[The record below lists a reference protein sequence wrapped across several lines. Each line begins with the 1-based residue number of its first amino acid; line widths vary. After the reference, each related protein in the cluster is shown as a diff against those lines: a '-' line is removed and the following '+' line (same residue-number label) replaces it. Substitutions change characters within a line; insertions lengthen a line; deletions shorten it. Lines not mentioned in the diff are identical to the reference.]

1 MSDKRRG
8 YVRRGDAT
16 YPVELDDDALLAGD
30 TGDTALDATEVAIG
44 DDDMVAILEVAQGA
58 IDEENVVAVDAR
70 QADEVV
76 HLLIGDDERWVL
88 ALGIGAEVVVVVA
101 KVGVARCS
109 EHRVYLFLG
118 GMGKK
123 QIGDK
128 RFTHPL
134 FLAVH
139 LLLSIMH
146 GKVSVNAQLFQ
157 PVLSGLFVMVSH
169 TQNEPLLYLLL
180 LSCVTWFLWSVLHRH
195 PILELTGERARGK
208 PRTGKEIAAF
218 SDVHI
223 RQRVHRLSFRHM
235 KKAWNFRHSS
245 HTLRLWIA
253 YYRLNE

>member
-1 MSDKRRG
+1 MQPIPSQF
-8 YVRRGDAT
+8 
-16 YPVELDDDALLAGD
+16 DDDTLLAGD
-30 TGDTALDATEVAIG
+30 TGDTALNASEVAIG
-44 DDDMVAILEVAQGA
+44 DDNMVAILEMALGTV
-58 IDEENVVAVDAR
+58 DEENVVVGDAR
-70 QADEVV
+70 QADEVI

-88 ALGIGAEVVVVVA
+88 AVSIYAEVVVVVA
-101 KVGVARCS
+101 EVGVARCS

-118 GMGKK
+118 GMGKE

-146 GKVSVNAQLFQ
+146 GKVSVNVQLFQ
-157 PVLSGLFVMVSH
+157 PVLCFLFVMVSH

-208 PRTGKEIAAF
+208 PRTGKEIAALLGCT
-218 SDVHI
+218 H
-223 RQRVHRLSFRHM
+223 
-235 KKAWNFRHSS
+235 
-245 HTLRLWIA
+245 
-253 YYRLNE
+253 